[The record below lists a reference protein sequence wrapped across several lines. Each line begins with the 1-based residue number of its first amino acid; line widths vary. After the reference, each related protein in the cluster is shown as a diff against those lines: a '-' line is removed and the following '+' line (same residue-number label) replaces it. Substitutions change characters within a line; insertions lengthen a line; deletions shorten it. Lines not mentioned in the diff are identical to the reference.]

1 MSRVVSLF
9 ILLTLTLLQ
18 AQSYEALLKKALE
31 KSSALAIAKTQ
42 ERQEQLQGKIAT
54 RLENPTLEVEIA
66 DFSAKRLLRGNEVGT
81 RVGLTQSL
89 LLPWV
94 KDDQERLSDHST
106 QLAKARYRATKATF
120 IYHFN
125 CLYLA
130 YKEATQKEQLAE
142 EALRISQ
149 KILSVA
155 KERFRAGSIAK
166 SELLQAQIETKE
178 VESKIKELQLERVKA
193 KHELLRFANLS
204 IKDELSTEHQF
215 RLKASTHI
223 TQPLLAVAKKEQE
236 RADAKLALASHTIER
251 IELFSEIE
259 SEPDQDIFR
268 LGVAI
273 PLPLFHNNSEEKQ
286 LAKIEIANQTVR
298 LEAEKGAL
306 ELELKQLQHEIE
318 TQEHLQDNYQALITE
333 QEQLLAMYQEGYAI
347 AKVNLLKLNTLKKSL
362 LQSKEQ
368 LLGSTLA
375 IEQKII
381 KINYLQGAYHE

>member
-31 KSSALAIAKTQ
+31 KSSDLTIAKTQ

-66 DFSAKRLLRGNEVGT
+66 DFSAKRLLRENEVGT

-125 CLYLA
+125 RLYLA
-130 YKEATQKEQLAE
+130 YKEARKKEQLAQ
-142 EALRISQ
+142 EALAISQ
-149 KILSVA
+149 KILSVVD
-155 KERFRAGSIAK
+155 ERFRAGSIAK
-166 SELLQAQIETKE
+166 SELLQAKIETKE
-178 VESKIKELQLERVKA
+178 VESKIQELSLERVKA

-204 IKDELSTEHQF
+204 LEDELSTAHQF
-215 RLKASTHI
+215 TLKASTHT
-223 TQPLLAVAKKEQE
+223 TQPLLAVAQKEQE
-236 RADAKLALASHTIER
+236 EANAKLALASHTIER

-273 PLPLFHNNSEEKQ
+273 PLPLFHDNSEEKQ

-298 LEAEKGAL
+298 LEAEKRAL
-306 ELELKQLQHEIE
+306 ELELKQLQHEIA
-318 TQEHLQDNYQALITE
+318 TQKSLQLNYQALIAE

>member
-1 MSRVVSLF
+1 MSRVSLF
-9 ILLTLTLLQ
+9 ILLTLTSLQ

-31 KSSALAIAKTQ
+31 KSSNLAIAKTQ
-42 ERQEQLQGKIAT
+42 EVQEQLQGKIAT

-66 DFSAKRLLRGNEVGT
+66 DFSAKRLLRENEVGT
-81 RVGLTQSL
+81 RVGLTQPL

-94 KDDQERLSDHST
+94 KDDQERLSDHSI
-106 QLAKARYRATKATF
+106 QLAKARYTATKATF

-125 CLYLA
+125 RLYLA
-130 YKEATQKEQLAE
+130 YKEARKKEQLAQ

-155 KERFRAGSIAK
+155 KERFSAGSIAK
-166 SELLQAQIETKE
+166 SELLQAKIETKE
-178 VESKIKELQLERVKA
+178 VESKIKELSLKRLKA
-193 KHELLRFANLS
+193 KHELLRLVNLS

-215 RLKASTHI
+215 RLKASTHT
-223 TQPLLAVAKKEQE
+223 TQPLLAVAQKEQE
-236 RADAKLALASHTIER
+236 RADAKLALASHTIEY

-259 SEPDQDIFR
+259 AEPDQDIFR

-273 PLPLFHNNSEEKQ
+273 PLPLFHNSSEEKQ
-286 LAKIEIANQTVR
+286 LAKIKIANQTVR
-298 LEAEKGAL
+298 LEAEKRAL
-306 ELELKQLQHEIE
+306 ELELKQLQHEIA
-318 TQEHLQDNYQALITE
+318 TQKSLQLNYQALIAK

-381 KINYLQGAYHE
+381 KINYLQGVYHE

>member
-223 TQPLLAVAKKEQE
+223 TQPLLAVAQKEQE